1 MIYDNITP
9 PDLHQTPFS
18 FGRSSPRHVTAHMTA
33 SANLSSP
40 HRWSRATGRRPPRM
54 EREEAQIRGPRS
66 GLHPAGPR
74 APDAVRAPSWCP
86 SLRKS
91 GRVRSPSPP
100 NLIPIPEPQIQCV
113 EPPVRVL
120 SADSSPCG
128 VSATCRPIDGLE
140 RKSCS
145 LPTSLSKRENV

>member
-54 EREEAQIRGPRS
+54 EGEEAQIRGPRS
-66 GLHPAGPR
+66 GLHPASPGT
-74 APDAVRAPSWCP
+74 PDAVRAPSRHLNP
-86 SLRKS
+86 VPA
-91 GRVRSPSPP
+91 GSPP
-100 NLIPIPEPQIQCV
+100 HNLTPISEPQIQCV
-113 EPPVRVL
+113 DCPGPVH
-120 SADSSPCG
+120 SADSSPCR
-128 VSATCRPIDGLE
+128 VSATCRPKDSLE
-140 RKSCS
+140 RKIS
-145 LPTSLSKRENV
+145 LPTSHSKQENV